1 VILLSGDKEAGKFT
15 FRFEQAEREWFRHIL
30 DLYPVQQT
38 VLRGVEETAADELL
52 EKALAERRKKLRDDA
67 ELFLKAGKLEI
78 DAQFNEFWDLT
89 LNAGEVEELL
99 QILNNV
105 RVGLW
110 TKMGKP
116 DPSIEQLMPTKPNE
130 EQVRAHMVMHVSAA
144 WQGAMIAAVDGIA
157 EAAPGDST
165 SSLN

>member
-1 VILLSGDKEAGKFT
+1 MTLLASDKEAGKFK

-38 VLRGVEETAADELL
+38 ALKQDDAGVNEDL
-52 EKALAERRKKLRDDA
+52 EKALAGERKKLREDA

-78 DAQFNEFWDLT
+78 DAAFNEFWDLMLT
-89 LNAGEVEELL
+89 AGDIEELL

-110 TKMGKP
+110 IRMGKP
-116 DPSIEQLMPTKPNE
+116 EPSVEELMPKGPSE
-130 EQVRAHMVMHVSAA
+130 EQVRAHMIMHVCAA
-144 WQGAMIAAVDGIA
+144 WQAALMAAVDG
-157 EAAPGDST
+157 T
-165 SSLN
+165 SEVDPLPE

>member
-1 VILLSGDKEAGKFT
+1 MTLLASDREAGKFT

-38 VLRGVEETAADELL
+38 ALKQDDGGVNEDL
-52 EKALAERRKKLRDDA
+52 EKALAGERKKLREDA

-78 DAQFNEFWDLT
+78 DAAFNEFWDLT
-89 LNAGEVEELL
+89 LTASEIEELL

-110 TKMGKP
+110 IRMGKP
-116 DPSIEQLMPTKPNE
+116 EPSVEELMPKGPSE
-130 EQVRAHMVMHVSAA
+130 EQVRAHMIMHVCAA
-144 WQGAMIAAVDGIA
+144 WQTVLMAAVDG
-157 EAAPGDST
+157 T
-165 SSLN
+165 SELEPPQE

>member
-1 VILLSGDKEAGKFT
+1 MTLFSSDREAGKFT

-38 VLRGVEETAADELL
+38 ALKGAEEASANELL
-52 EKALAERRKKLRDDA
+52 ENALAERRKKLRTDA
-67 ELFLKAGKLEI
+67 EIFLKAGKLEI
-78 DAQFNEFWDLT
+78 NAAFNEFWDLT
-89 LNAGEVEELL
+89 LSPVEVEELL

-110 TKMGKP
+110 LSMGKP
-116 DPSIEQLMPTKPNE
+116 DPSIEQLMPTKPSE

-144 WQGAMIAAVDGIA
+144 WQAALTAAVDGTGVG
-157 EAAPGDST
+157 EAP
-165 SSLN
+165 

>member
-1 VILLSGDKEAGKFT
+1 MKLLSTDREGGKFT

-38 VLRGVEETAADELL
+38 ALKGAEKSGADDLL
-52 EKALAERRKKLRDDA
+52 EKALAERRKKLRGDA
-67 ELFLKAGKLEI
+67 EIFLKAGKLEI
-78 DAQFNEFWDLT
+78 DPAFNEFWDLT
-89 LNAGEVEELL
+89 LNATEIEELL

-110 TKMGKP
+110 LRMGKP

-144 WQGAMIAAVDGIA
+144 WQAALMAAVDGT
-157 EAAPGDST
+157 EVDEMP
-165 SSLN
+165 

>member
-1 VILLSGDKEAGKFT
+1 VTSLSSDREAGKFT
-15 FRFEQAEREWFRHIL
+15 FRFEQAEREWFRHVL
-30 DLYPVQQT
+30 DLYPAQQT
-38 VLRGVEETAADELL
+38 ALKGAEEVSVDELL

-78 DAQFNEFWDLT
+78 DPQFNEFWDLT

-110 TKMGKP
+110 IRMGKP
-116 DPSIEQLMPTKPNE
+116 EPSIEQLMPTKPNE
-130 EQVRAHMVMHVSAA
+130 EQVRAHMVMHVTAA
-144 WQGAMIAAVDGIA
+144 WQATLMAAVDGIEMEPPA
-157 EAAPGDST
+157 DSSEAV
-165 SSLN
+165 

>member
-1 VILLSGDKEAGKFT
+1 MKLLSTDREGGKFT

-38 VLRGVEETAADELL
+38 ALKGAEESGADDLL
-52 EKALAERRKKLRDDA
+52 EKALAERRKKLRGDA
-67 ELFLKAGKLEI
+67 EIFLKAGKLEI
-78 DAQFNEFWDLT
+78 DPAFNEFWDLT
-89 LNAGEVEELL
+89 LNATEIEELL

-110 TKMGKP
+110 LRMGKP

-144 WQGAMIAAVDGIA
+144 WQAALMAAVDGT
-157 EAAPGDST
+157 EVDETP
-165 SSLN
+165 